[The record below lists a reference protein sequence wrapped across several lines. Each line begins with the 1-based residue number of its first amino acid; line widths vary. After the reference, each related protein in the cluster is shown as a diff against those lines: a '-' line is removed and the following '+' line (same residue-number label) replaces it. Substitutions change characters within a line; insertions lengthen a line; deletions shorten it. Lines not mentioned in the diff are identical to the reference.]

1 MLAPLEQARLGYL
14 HDPPK
19 DGAGLEE
26 QLQRLFELEERL
38 RGASAISRT
47 CILDAIV
54 HGCVRFHAHAPS
66 TQAKVFRLIEAGAF
80 VDATCSLQEL
90 EMPQWKLRRIVY
102 DDPQWHCS
110 FSRHSALPMEL
121 DDIAEGS
128 HEVLPLAILSAFLEA
143 RRLTL
148 AANPFPPRSIP
159 QARFHG
165 HLVCCDNF
173 A

>member
-1 MLAPLEQARLGYL
+1 
-14 HDPPK
+14 
-19 DGAGLEE
+19 
-26 QLQRLFELEERL
+26 
-38 RGASAISRT
+38 
-47 CILDAIV
+47 
-54 HGCVRFHAHAPS
+54 
-66 TQAKVFRLIEAGAF
+66 
-80 VDATCSLQEL
+80 
-90 EMPQWKLRRIVY
+90 
-102 DDPQWHCS
+102 
-110 FSRHSALPMEL
+110 MEL

-143 RRLTL
+143 RRLTV